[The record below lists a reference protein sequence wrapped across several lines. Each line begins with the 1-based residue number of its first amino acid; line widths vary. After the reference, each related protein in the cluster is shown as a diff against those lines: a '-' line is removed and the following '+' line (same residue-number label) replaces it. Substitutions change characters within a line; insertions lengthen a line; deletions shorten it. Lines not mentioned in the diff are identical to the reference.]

1 MWWFGAYHF
10 HAGVNRDPKVWSI
23 ARVHSATLYSSLDL
37 PPAQNSPLIIFGKT
51 SFRISFQ
58 FLQVTI

>member
-37 PPAQNSPLIIFGKT
+37 TSGSEFATDYIREDLI
-51 SFRISFQ
+51 
-58 FLQVTI
+58 